1 MNNALECIVVILIIK
16 GVNILSISGVEKI
29 FSVNLRRILSNVL
42 KLSECVNEIRL
53 RAGQPLIVLIDNEE
67 CFLDCNGNIINTEEN
82 SYVVSVNEIRET
94 MEYISN
100 YSMYAYEEEIR
111 HGYITVAGGHRIG
124 ICGKAVIE
132 NNTIKT
138 LRYISFINIRIAHE
152 IENCSNKIIGKIYK
166 DSETIYNTL
175 IISPPGRGKTTLLR
189 DMVRNIS
196 NGFIYNEKPNG
207 EKSIKYKGMNVGV
220 ADERS
225 EIAACY
231 LGIPQNNIGIRTD
244 VIDGVPK
251 ASGIMMLI
259 RTMSPKVIA
268 VDEIG
273 SIEDINAIRQGIN
286 CGCSFICTVH
296 GENLDDVIRKPLLKD
311 MINEDIFKR
320 YIVINKDSKKERYNV
335 L

>member
-1 MNNALECIVVILIIK
+1 M
-16 GVNILSISGVEKI
+16 SISGVEKI
-29 FSVNLRRILSNVL
+29 FSINLRKILCNVF
-42 KLSECVNEIRL
+42 KMSERVNEIRL

-67 CFLDCNGNIINTEEN
+67 WFLDCNGKIINSEEN
-82 SYVVSVNEIRET
+82 SYVVTVNEIRET

-111 HGYITVAGGHRIG
+111 QGYITVAGGHRIG

-132 NNTIKT
+132 NNSIKT

-152 IENCSNKIIGKIYK
+152 IEKCSDKIIKKIYK
-166 DSETIYNTL
+166 DRRSIYNTL
-175 IISPPGRGKTTLLR
+175 IISPPGSGKTTLLR

-196 NGFIYNEKPNG
+196 NGFIYKENQNG
-207 EKSIKYKGMNVGV
+207 EESIKYKGMNVGV

-251 ASGIMMLI
+251 ALGIMMLI

-273 SIEDINAIRQGIN
+273 SLDDINAIRQGIN

-296 GENLDDVIRKPLLKD
+296 GENLDDVISKPVFKD
-311 MINEDIFKR
+311 MINENIFKR